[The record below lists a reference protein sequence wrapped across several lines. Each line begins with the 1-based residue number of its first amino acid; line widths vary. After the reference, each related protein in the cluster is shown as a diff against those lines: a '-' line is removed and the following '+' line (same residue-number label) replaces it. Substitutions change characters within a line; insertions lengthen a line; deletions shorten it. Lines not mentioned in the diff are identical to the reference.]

1 MPCGEPGDKP
11 GTDCRD
17 AMRQLWD
24 YLDHELTDERMA
36 AVRDHLESCAGC
48 LPHHD
53 FAKAFLAA
61 VASTRGGGGCPPTVR
76 AKVLDRLHS
85 EGFLRRS

>member
-1 MPCGEPGDKP
+1 
-11 GTDCRD
+11 
-17 AMRQLWD
+17 MRQLWD
-24 YLDHELTDERMA
+24 YLDEELTDARMA

-61 VASTRGGGGCPPTVR
+61 VASTRGFGGCPPTVR
-76 AKVLDRLHS
+76 ARVLDRLRS
-85 EGFLRRS
+85 EGFLARGEAARD